1 MLNTRYY
8 SNKKQYL
15 IILIIQTINTLF
27 CYFISEFVGYKGVA
41 LIFLMQ
47 VSLNA
52 ILFDIFP
59 VLLSAILSALT
70 WNFFFIEPILTFH
83 INEPDDA
90 LLFLLFFVIASINA
104 VLTYKIKGFER
115 KQRLQEEKNKTIELY
130 NTILNSLS
138 HELKTP
144 IATIIGAV
152 DTIKNKNQIL
162 SDTNLEIL
170 YNEIEK
176 AGLRLNQ
183 QVKNLLNM
191 SRLESGFI
199 QVKNDWCDIYELIY
213 TIIHQNKESTIA
225 HTIIF
230 EPNNNFPLCKLDAGL
245 LEQIIHN
252 IIHNALTYTPANS
265 IIKIEANCQN
275 DICIIIITDNGNG
288 FPEDEIEFVFDKF
301 YRLKN
306 SFAGGTGL
314 GLSIVKG
321 YLKAMKGNVTL
332 CNLPQNGGAKFTIE
346 IPCELSNMNLN
357 NSIYA

>member
-8 SNKKQYL
+8 SYKKQYL
-15 IILIIQTINTLF
+15 IVLIIQIINTLL
-27 CYFISEFVGYKGVA
+27 CYTISDFVGYKGVA

-59 VLLSAILSALT
+59 VLLSAIFSALT
-70 WNFFFIEPILTFH
+70 WNFFFINPILTFH

-115 KQRLQEEKNKTIELY
+115 KQSLQEEKNKTIELY
-130 NTILNSLS
+130 NTVLNSLS

-152 DTIKNKNQIL
+152 DTIKNKNQTL

-199 QVKNDWCDIYELIY
+199 QIKNDWIDINELIY
-213 TIIHQNKESTIA
+213 KIIHQNKENSTT
-225 HTIIF
+225 HTITF
-230 EPNNNFPLCKLDAGL
+230 EPKNDFPLCKLDAGL

-252 IIHNALTYTPANS
+252 IIHNALTYTP
-265 IIKIEANCQN
+265 IKSTITIEVNYEK
-275 DICIIIITDNGNG
+275 DTCIIVITDNGHG
-288 FPEDEIEFVFDKF
+288 FPADEIEFVFDKF

-306 SFAGGTGL
+306 SYTGGTGL

-321 YLKAMKGNVTL
+321 YLKAMNGSVTL
-332 CNLPQNGGAKFTIE
+332 SNLTQNGGAKFILK
-346 IPCELSNMNLN
+346 IPCEISNINLN
-357 NSIYA
+357 NPTYA